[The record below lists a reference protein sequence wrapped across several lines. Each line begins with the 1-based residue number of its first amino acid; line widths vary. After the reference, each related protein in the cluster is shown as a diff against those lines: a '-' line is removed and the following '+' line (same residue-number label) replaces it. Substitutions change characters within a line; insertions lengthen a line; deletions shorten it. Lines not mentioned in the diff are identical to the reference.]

1 MQLKEKLT
9 DLKIHIFFLLLF
21 VYFISSINAPIF
33 NPIYLA
39 NLEFNNILEF
49 FNVIRSLSPLIT
61 FTILTLFIIYKIYQ
75 KNILISKIN
84 YLLLFYFI
92 IQVFFLYLIPIET
105 IIPGIYNNNFQDI
118 YWVISGIC
126 AISFFIIFENGNN
139 NLGKNCMFAFLLI
152 LFLVTCLF
160 MSSVLKLYYYD
171 NIFYNFEFK
180 SYYYGNVA
188 SDPNTKLLNTS
199 VPRTSGLSR
208 NLTIFLIISLIVY
221 FYYEGRKKIVSLKF
235 KKINIYFSLNKKFL
249 FCVIVVLLFFILNLQ
264 SRSTFL
270 FLITLAIILILNY
283 DNLGFF
289 KKTINILAIFLVAL
303 FFHRTEPDLRLK
315 ITNHF
320 KDKNYVKIEKLK
332 LQAEN
337 VKKNHEE
344 KILLLINSLN
354 NFKQQLLSLRQNMD
368 LDSEEKIVITKNI
381 QLKIDNIINTIEE
394 LKITNERKILEI
406 GVEFNSYSLGK
417 LRKYLSNHKSLKR
430 IDKEKLMK
438 TYGLSKSDL
447 DNILNEFVY
456 KKFIYDDEPIEEQD
470 NARVEESKKEQ
481 DRQLVT
487 ELKEKQ
493 EVKLPTNVVRIVNTT
508 REINFYDSGRFY
520 LWKQATKLIK
530 ANNYIYGY
538 GPQADRKYIGENVSN
553 TYFYVYLTA
562 GIFGVISILAIIV
575 FQSYMLFYNIFIFKI
590 FKQKYNF
597 IEKISI
603 FFILFIYSRT
613 IFENTFGIFSIDML
627 IFLFANYFISAYY
640 RKNKKLKKYN

>member
-1 MQLKEKLT
+1 MIIIKT
-9 DLKIHIFFLLLF
+9 IRYFFE
-21 VYFISSINAPIF
+21 A
-33 NPIYLA
+33 
-39 NLEFNNILEF
+39 IL
-49 FNVIRSLSPLIT
+49 
-61 FTILTLFIIYKIYQ
+61 
-75 KNILISKIN
+75 
-84 YLLLFYFI
+84 
-92 IQVFFLYLIPIET
+92 
-105 IIPGIYNNNFQDI
+105 
-118 YWVISGIC
+118 
-126 AISFFIIFENGNN
+126 
-139 NLGKNCMFAFLLI
+139 
-152 LFLVTCLF
+152 
-160 MSSVLKLYYYD
+160 
-171 NIFYNFEFK
+171 
-180 SYYYGNVA
+180 
-188 SDPNTKLLNTS
+188 
-199 VPRTSGLSR
+199 GL
-208 NLTIFLIISLIVY
+208 IFLIITKSL
-221 FYYEGRKKIVSLKF
+221 G
-235 KKINIYFSLNKKFL
+235 
-249 FCVIVVLLFFILNLQ
+249 LNL
-264 SRSTFL
+264 SRNIMSF
-270 FLITLAIILILNY
+270 AISFI
-283 DNLGFF
+283 GP
-289 KKTINILAIFLVAL
+289 K
-303 FFHRTEPDLRLK
+303 LR
-315 ITNHF
+315 ITN
-320 KDKNYVKIEKLK
+320 KAK
-332 LQAEN
+332 EN
-337 VKKNHEE
+337 
-344 KILLLINSLN
+344 
-354 NFKQQLLSLRQNMD
+354 LS
-368 LDSEEKIVITKNI
+368 IAFP
-381 QLKIDNIINTIEE
+381 
-394 LKITNERKILEI
+394 KITNERKILEI

-575 FQSYMLFYNIFIFKI
+575 VQSYMLFYNIFIFKI
-590 FKQKYNF
+590 FKKKYNS